1 MKNRNYMIIMLMLAM
16 PFFIG
21 CNILQLS
28 PMSVQELLPDEEE
41 TLSPDE
47 NPNGNPD
54 DTGGNPDDGG
64 GNTEP
69 VVTELTDILK
79 NFTWVDNPIKYAIT
93 HTIDPTTGDASFR
106 FSFNNNQ
113 TYTNTY
119 TATFV
124 EKLSED
130 SYLYHLYGPA
140 EYRGSYM
147 LYRTGRKDSSGIY
160 IRMGLTEAL
169 ARSIV
174 EQDLYTSVY
183 MYRSDVILPEK
194 VPLTF
199 PEFLLTSDPWRAT
212 NPMSG
217 DLYLNLKFLEATETT
232 FRVRTTLGPV
242 SASGG
247 YYGLIRKQGEPGK
260 WSFKAIY
267 GLLTTGII
275 DSHFHRYLLIDTPEN
290 AYYYDIRIVNYSTL
304 EEAEAGW
311 KSPVAIQNTDL
322 YRGYTK
328 N

>member
-1 MKNRNYMIIMLMLAM
+1 MKNRNYMMIMLMLAM

-28 PMSVQELLPDEEE
+28 PMSVQELLPEEEE

-47 NPNGNPD
+47 NPDGDIN
-54 DTGGNPDDGG
+54 GNPDDGG

-79 NFTWVDNPIKYAIT
+79 NFTWVDTPVKYALT
-93 HTIDPTTGDASFR
+93 HTIDPATGDASFR

-113 TYTNTY
+113 NYTNTY

-140 EYRGSYM
+140 EYRDTYM

-160 IRMGLTEAL
+160 IRKGLTESL

-174 EQDLYTSVY
+174 EHNLYTETY
-183 MYRSDVILPEK
+183 MYRSNIILPEK
-194 VPLTF
+194 VALTF
-199 PEFLLTSDPWRAT
+199 PQFLATSDPWRAT

-217 DLYLNLKFLEATETT
+217 DLYLHLSFSEITETS
-232 FRVRTTLGPV
+232 FRVKTTLGPV
-242 SASGG
+242 SYSGG
-247 YYGLIRKQGEPGK
+247 HYGVIRQQGEAGTRT
-260 WSFKAIY
+260 FRALY
-267 GLLTTGII
+267 GLLTTGPFY
-275 DSHFHRYLLIDTPEN
+275 SHFNRYLLIDTPVN
-290 AYYYDIRIVNYSTL
+290 PYYYDIRIVNYSSLTD
-304 EEAEAGW
+304 AEAGW
-311 KSPVAIQNTDL
+311 NSSIAIQNIDL
-322 YRGYTK
+322 YKGGRKY
-328 N
+328 